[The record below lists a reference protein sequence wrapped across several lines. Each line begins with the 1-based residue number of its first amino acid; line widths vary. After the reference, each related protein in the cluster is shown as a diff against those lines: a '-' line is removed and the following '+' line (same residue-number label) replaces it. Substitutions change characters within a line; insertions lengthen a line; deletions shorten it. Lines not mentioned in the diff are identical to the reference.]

1 VTGGKV
7 SKFAGSQVVEIVLVW
22 SGSWFGA
29 RLKTARM
36 AHSGAWGV
44 FLCPKSA
51 TKNSWCHCRC
61 DFFLTHLKGFLQVP
75 STLVRANWPK
85 VFLLRDFIS
94 TPKIHQ
100 DRGLPQ
106 SLETTL
112 KDWVETLYHQNNLK
126 PLMFFRL
133 FFSHGNFR
141 WLWWTPIRRSVFK
154 RTNHLDPK
162 ERLVKSAPYRE
173 SYAYVVDLA
182 SFFFTVDGGCWVAT
196 KVEPRVLRK
205 AFLPP

>member
-1 VTGGKV
+1 MVHEE
-7 SKFAGSQVVEIVLVW
+7 F
-22 SGSWFGA
+22 
-29 RLKTARM
+29 
-36 AHSGAWGV
+36 

-75 STLVRANWPK
+75 STLVQANWPK

-112 KDWVETLYHQNNLK
+112 KNWVETLYHQNNLK
-126 PLMFFRL
+126 PLMFFVY
-133 FFSHGNFR
+133 FFLMVTFGDYGGRRYDVPFKTDQPLGSQGTTGKVGPVSR
-141 WLWWTPIRRSVFK
+141 KLCICRRSGVI
-154 RTNHLDPK
+154 
-162 ERLVKSAPYRE
+162 
-173 SYAYVVDLA
+173 
-182 SFFFTVDGGCWVAT
+182 FFTVDGGCWVAT